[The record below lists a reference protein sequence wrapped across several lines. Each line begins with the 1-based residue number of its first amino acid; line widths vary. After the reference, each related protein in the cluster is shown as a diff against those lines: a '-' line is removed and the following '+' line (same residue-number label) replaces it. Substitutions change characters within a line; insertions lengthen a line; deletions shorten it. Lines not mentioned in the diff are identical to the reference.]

1 MGSMLVAVL
10 VSSAQIRPPAAC
22 NTGISPTE
30 SFDMYMPAH
39 SVTVTVP
46 PVATIEL
53 DAFKYAGDN
62 ALVAVPQACATEG
75 AFHFP
80 GLRASNLADRN
91 QPNTSY
97 YFRIDDGWLQS
108 PDAQYEAL
116 SQFGGCACGLVIL
129 MHGTTGHR
137 WESVSYG
144 AMLAGMGYL
153 VIAPDSHAMP
163 PSMGLKGAGG
173 LKPSSRIPTNNYCG
187 AYDPYIDRCGTWEK
201 PFCYSTSAENILHDP
216 NKYREYV
223 ERNYH
228 IRKMELDSFVG
239 RRLGFLQSWAA
250 EKPIFLLGRSEGA
263 SVVARYHHP
272 SLFSLLSGLIIVSF
286 SCEWTYF
293 AACQENVNICE
304 GKCDKALPILNI
316 IGSHDQ
322 YFGNTSSVAAEVAS
336 DPAGYGSPETGNCKS
351 ALDSQGFKYS
361 TVVVLHEPDTEHEL
375 IYTHD
380 NAVHLSLPLTDASPS
395 GQSLLQGPSPPLHAP
410 GTQPLFR
417 LPLLPLGSLAP
428 ECWPVRAHCRSM
440 GLVGA
445 RGLHVGLG
453 RYWSV
458 ALRPTPFRVG

>member
-1 MGSMLVAVL
+1 
-10 VSSAQIRPPAAC
+10 
-22 NTGISPTE
+22 
-30 SFDMYMPAH
+30 
-39 SVTVTVP
+39 
-46 PVATIEL
+46 
-53 DAFKYAGDN
+53 
-62 ALVAVPQACATEG
+62 
-75 AFHFP
+75 
-80 GLRASNLADRN
+80 
-91 QPNTSY
+91 
-97 YFRIDDGWLQS
+97 
-108 PDAQYEAL
+108 
-116 SQFGGCACGLVIL
+116 
-129 MHGTTGHR
+129 
-137 WESVSYG
+137 
-144 AMLAGMGYL
+144 
-153 VIAPDSHAMP
+153 
-163 PSMGLKGAGG
+163 
-173 LKPSSRIPTNNYCG
+173 
-187 AYDPYIDRCGTWEK
+187 
-201 PFCYSTSAENILHDP
+201 
-216 NKYREYV
+216 
-223 ERNYH
+223 
-228 IRKMELDSFVG
+228 MELDSFVG

-263 SVVARYHHP
+263 SVIARYHHP

-316 IGSHDQ
+316 IGGQDQ
-322 YFGNTSSVAAEVAS
+322 YFSKTSSVAAEVAS
-336 DPAGYGSPETGNCKS
+336 HPAGYGSPETGNCKS

-417 LPLLPLGSLAP
+417 LPLLPLRALAP
-428 ECWPVRAHCRSM
+428 ECWPVRAHYRPV

-458 ALRPTPFRVG
+458 ALRPTPSCVG